1 MSDEKPLIIIK
12 KIKKVGGHGHH
23 GGAWKVA
30 YADFVTAMMAFFL
43 LMWLLNAT
51 TEEQKRGL
59 SNYFGPAGELS
70 GSGGS
75 GGVLAGLTITSE
87 GLLDNS
93 VMSGEGR
100 TDGQNYGKKGLTDT
114 EVTDDQ
120 DNADHKKQPVDRTVE
135 GPTMALFQQNPPAQ
149 NQRNQETAVIRLEK
163 ENFKEVEAALKQAIL
178 EDPELKKL
186 AENLIIDMT
195 PEGLRIQLVDQQQ
208 YAMFPLGDAEPYP
221 QTRRLLDLVAR
232 VVQKLPNKISIT
244 GHTDALLF
252 NSKKSYSNWELS
264 ADRANA
270 SRRYLL
276 QSNLNPNRI
285 IYVAGKAATEPLL
298 PANPTAAQ
306 NRRISIV
313 LHYLQGSH
321 AKAGEPDSVVKKVA
335 QTKVIPKPQS

>member
-1 MSDEKPLIIIK
+1 MSDEKPLIIVK
-12 KIKKVGGHGHH
+12 KIKKVAGHGHH

-87 GLLDNS
+87 GLLDNA
-93 VMSGEGR
+93 VTSGDGR
-100 TDGQNYGKKGLTDT
+100 TDGKNYGKKGFTDA
-114 EVTDDQ
+114 EITDDQ
-120 DNADHKKQPVDRTVE
+120 DNADQKEKPTVSPIE
-135 GPTMALFQQNPPAQ
+135 GPAMALFQKNAPEQ
-149 NQRNQETAVIRLEK
+149 NQHNQQHDQETVVARFERD
-163 ENFKEVEAALKQAIL
+163 NFKEVEAAIKQALL
-178 EDPELKKL
+178 EDPDLKKL
-186 AENLIIDMT
+186 AENLVIDIT
-195 PEGLRIQLVDQQQ
+195 PEGLRIQLVDQQH
-208 YAMFPLGDAEPYP
+208 YAMFPLGEAEPYP

-232 VVQKLPNKISIT
+232 AVQKLPNKISIT

-252 NSKKSYSNWELS
+252 NGKKSYSNWELS

-270 SRRYLL
+270 ARRYLL
-276 QSNLNPNRI
+276 NSSLDPSRI
-285 IYVAGKAATEPLL
+285 IYIAGKAATEPFL
-298 PANPTAAQ
+298 PADPTAAQ

-313 LHYLQGSH
+313 LHYLQQSR
-321 AKAGEPDSVVKKVA
+321 AKAGQSGPKTASGGQA
-335 QTKVIPKPQS
+335 Q